1 MIEVCIID
9 SLSFKFVESSNLH
22 TNTSIS
28 SKLMNKD
35 VKIQKFV
42 DRMRNLLMHMP
53 LNFMETRF
61 GYTTPIPKISW
72 FITTQSSLIVKSPF
86 YHGKGFAHRVMDYQN
101 LVSNLINIMLDAIYV
116 NRTTLLIYIK
126 IQTRR

>member
-42 DRMRNLLMHMP
+42 DRMRNLHMHMP
-53 LNFMETRF
+53 LNFMEIQF

-72 FITTQSSLIVKSPF
+72 FMTTQSSLIAQSPF
-86 YHGKGFAHRVMDYQN
+86 YHGKGFAHRYQN
-101 LVSNLINIMLDAIYV
+101 LESNTQI
-116 NRTTLLIYIK
+116 
-126 IQTRR
+126 